1 MEFDDEKV
9 EFDVVEE
16 TGPVEYVEEDEE
28 GIGDDDM
35 ENLVYEGDPLL
46 NSDYEDGKLFS
57 LYVHSSIHLYICPS
71 IHLLVVHLCHPFVC
85 PSRVVDDVILFVY
98 RL

>member
-1 MEFDDEKV
+1 MDTSTDKDSTIVQDKRVEFDDERV

-35 ENLVYEGDPLL
+35 ENLAYEGDPLL

-57 LYVHSSIHLYICPS
+57 LSIHPS
-71 IHLLVVHLCHPFVC
+71 I
-85 PSRVVDDVILFVY
+85 Y
-98 RL
+98 